1 MDQIRDIE
9 RPLHEPSGD
18 AVVNDLL
25 WSDPAEHDDDKGVTP
40 NALRSTS
47 FLYGADR
54 VEAFCARN
62 HLDLVIRAHQY
73 IMDGCVQVRV
83 RVGLGLG

>member
-1 MDQIRDIE
+1 MGR
-9 RPLHEPSGD
+9 
-18 AVVNDLL
+18 ALL
-25 WSDPAEHDDDKGVTP
+25 THVALFLGVSS
-40 NALRSTS
+40 ALRSTS